1 VIRSPEAAAGTR
13 TNAVI
18 ALADHVASSREST
31 RVTFSSG
38 GAATPAALVLR
49 AALRSPRTRAALRT
63 LSRALSV
70 AAGILLAA
78 HAPAVTPGSAM
89 PSTPDEGPAIVTY
102 HGDLARTGWTQDER
116 ALTPAA
122 VRGGKFG
129 EVWTAAL
136 DGEIRAEPLV
146 VPGVAMLG
154 RVRTVLYVVTER
166 DTVYAL
172 DAAGGS
178 RLWGPVSLGDPVPR
192 AAIPCADVDP
202 AGITGTPVLDRGS
215 GTLYVVG
222 LVSPDGG
229 RTTTYRIGA
238 LDLKSGMERPGW
250 PVALAPAAPG
260 SAFDPAI
267 QRQRGALTLTR
278 RVVYVPFGG
287 RGEGCRDARGW
298 IVAVPT
304 SAPSQQRS
312 FATPVP
318 GAGGIESAGGIAA
331 DAAGNLYAAT
341 GGGDSIRPGD
351 LGSSVVRFRAVP
363 PRGPVGAPGDGLA
376 PSGAIALQPA
386 PAGPGGSALLLLPDQ
401 HTSAMRRLLFVT
413 GAQGMVY
420 LVDRDRIAGLTGGRG
435 AAGSS
440 VSSRCVFGP
449 CGGGPGG
456 IPADAAYW
464 DGGARAGPM
473 VFVPGRGPQ
482 PPPCS
487 GTGGVVALR
496 LRAGGESSM
505 PRLDVAWCSA
515 SMHDPGAPSVS
526 GVGPAGVVWV
536 TDQDETPVL
545 RALDAGTGAP
555 LYESRIP
562 AGGGAAQPPVTP
574 AVAGGRVYVAAGHLV
589 RAFGLW

>member
-1 VIRSPEAAAGTR
+1 MPRRPWMDRRRPDVRSIAAAIFC
-13 TNAVI
+13 N
-18 ALADHVASSREST
+18 
-31 RVTFSSG
+31 
-38 GAATPAALVLR
+38 
-49 AALRSPRTRAALRT
+49 
-63 LSRALSV
+63 
-70 AAGILLAA
+70 
-78 HAPAVTPGSAM
+78 
-89 PSTPDEGPAIVTY
+89 
-102 HGDLARTGWTQDER
+102 
-116 ALTPAA
+116 
-122 VRGGKFG
+122 
-129 EVWTAAL
+129 
-136 DGEIRAEPLV
+136 
-146 VPGVAMLG
+146 
-154 RVRTVLYVVTER
+154 
-166 DTVYAL
+166 
-172 DAAGGS
+172 
-178 RLWGPVSLGDPVPR
+178 
-192 AAIPCADVDP
+192 
-202 AGITGTPVLDRGS
+202 
-215 GTLYVVG
+215 
-222 LVSPDGG
+222 
-229 RTTTYRIGA
+229 
-238 LDLKSGMERPGW
+238 
-250 PVALAPAAPG
+250 
-260 SAFDPAI
+260 
-267 QRQRGALTLTR
+267 
-278 RVVYVPFGG
+278 
-287 RGEGCRDARGW
+287 
-298 IVAVPT
+298 
-304 SAPSQQRS
+304 
-312 FATPVP
+312 P
-318 GAGGIESAGGIAA
+318 GAGGGRHRVSGRDRGRRRRQPLRSDGRRGLDPSGGSREQR
-331 DAAGNLYAAT
+331 GPVP
-341 GGGDSIRPGD
+341 R
-351 LGSSVVRFRAVP
+351 RP

-456 IPADAAYW
+456 IPADEAYW